1 MARWFY
7 LALSL
12 ALSLLAE
19 AQMGRSFPRVQ
30 MHYVQLQQNNDKSLI
45 HTVFAVDGSSLV
57 ASAQEDGTYTGA
69 VRIELLFTQEDS
81 LVFGDAFEMYSPAVK
96 DSSALQMTFLHQ
108 NRYLLEDGQYQLRM
122 RVNDLA
128 NKGAVQEIQTEI
140 DIRTEREQ
148 ITLSD
153 PLLFVAEDPK
163 KQPDPLLPS
172 GDYFIAQNISGLH
185 FNCEVYN
192 LEGSAEGSVLLRY
205 YLSDQKE
212 EVLSEYGSFKR
223 LAAAADLKLNGG
235 LNISELPRGLYYLH
249 LDLLSRKG
257 DTLDSHKILFYR
269 QSDIESE
276 DYAEHAQLLDG
287 TDWLPPLSEKDS
299 LRSLVDMLHPIAN
312 ALERRQIDQLLEN
325 GSDLQRRRFIAG
337 FWSQRYGAQSAD
349 RFRSYLSAVR
359 SVNARF
365 DARTTPGY
373 KTDRG
378 RVELQYG
385 RPDLIEDRKYEPS
398 TYPYEIWQYNRLRSE
413 STQNQVNKV
422 FIFANLSS
430 AGDQYE
436 LIHSNAFGEVF
447 NPRWSLVLNKRIL
460 PGMDIDETGS
470 DIIQHGGRSNS
481 NLIINGGSLD
491 RVNRR

>member
-7 LALSL
+7 LAFSL

-45 HTVFAVDGSSLV
+45 HTVFAVEGSSLV

-108 NRYLLEDGQYQLRM
+108 NRYLLEDGQYQLQM

-140 DIRTEREQ
+140 EIRTEREQ

-349 RFRSYLSAVR
+349 RFKNYLSAVR

>member
-1 MARWFY
+1 
-7 LALSL
+7 
-12 ALSLLAE
+12 
-19 AQMGRSFPRVQ
+19 
-30 MHYVQLQQNNDKSLI
+30 
-45 HTVFAVDGSSLV
+45 
-57 ASAQEDGTYTGA
+57 
-69 VRIELLFTQEDS
+69 
-81 LVFGDAFEMYSPAVK
+81 
-96 DSSALQMTFLHQ
+96 
-108 NRYLLEDGQYQLRM
+108 
-122 RVNDLA
+122 
-128 NKGAVQEIQTEI
+128 
-140 DIRTEREQ
+140 
-148 ITLSD
+148 
-153 PLLFVAEDPK
+153 
-163 KQPDPLLPS
+163 
-172 GDYFIAQNISGLH
+172 
-185 FNCEVYN
+185 
-192 LEGSAEGSVLLRY
+192 
-205 YLSDQKE
+205 
-212 EVLSEYGSFKR
+212 
-223 LAAAADLKLNGG
+223 
-235 LNISELPRGLYYLH
+235 
-249 LDLLSRKG
+249 
-257 DTLDSHKILFYR
+257 
-269 QSDIESE
+269 
-276 DYAEHAQLLDG
+276 
-287 TDWLPPLSEKDS
+287 
-299 LRSLVDMLHPIAN
+299 MLHPIAD

-337 FWSQRYGAQSAD
+337 FWSQRYGAQSAG

-359 SVNARF
+359 SVNDRF

>member
-1 MARWFY
+1 MFRWY
-7 LALSL
+7 VLALSL
-12 ALSLLAE
+12 VLSLLVE
-19 AQMGRSFPRVQ
+19 ARIDASFPRVQ
-30 MHYVQLQQNNDKSLI
+30 MHYVQLQQENDKSLM
-45 HTVFAVDGSSLV
+45 HTVFAIDGSSLI
-57 ASAQEDGTYTGA
+57 ASPQEDGTYIGA

-81 LVFGDAFEMYSPAVK
+81 VVFGDAFEMYSPAVA

-108 NRYLLEDGQYQLRM
+108 NRYLLEDGQYVILM

-128 NKGAVQEIQTEI
+128 NKGAVQEIQTQI
-140 DIRTEREQ
+140 DIRTDREK
-148 ITLSD
+148 IILSD

-172 GDYFIAQNISGLH
+172 GDYFLAQNIKSLH
-185 FNCEVYN
+185 FKCEAYN
-192 LEGSAEGSVLLRY
+192 LESSGEGSFLLRY
-205 YLSDQKE
+205 YLSNKKA
-212 EVLSEYGSFKR
+212 EVLSKYGSFTR
-223 LAAAADLKLNGG
+223 LSAAPDLKLNGG
-235 LNISELPRGLYYLH
+235 LNISDLPRGLYYLN

-276 DYAEHAQLLDG
+276 DYAEQAQLLDG

-337 FWSQRYGAQSAD
+337 FWSQRYGTQAAD
-349 RFRSYLSAVR
+349 RLNSYLSAVR

-365 DARTTPGY
+365 DARTAPGY

-481 NLIINGGSLD
+481 NLIINGGSMD

>member
-30 MHYVQLQQNNDKSLI
+30 MHYVQLQQNNDKSLM
-45 HTVFAVDGSSLV
+45 HTVFAVEGSSLV

-108 NRYLLEDGQYQLRM
+108 NRYLLKDGQYQLRM

-140 DIRTEREQ
+140 EIRTEREQ

-257 DTLDSHKILFYR
+257 DTLDSRKILFYR

-349 RFRSYLSAVR
+349 RFKNYLIAVR
-359 SVNARF
+359 SVNVRF

>member
-7 LALSL
+7 LAFSL

-45 HTVFAVDGSSLV
+45 HTIFAVEGSSLV

-108 NRYLLEDGQYQLRM
+108 NRYLLEDGQYQLQM

-140 DIRTEREQ
+140 EIRTEREQ

-287 TDWLPPLSEKDS
+287 TDWLPPLSEKGS

-365 DARTTPGY
+365 DARTTPGF

>member
-1 MARWFY
+1 MARWFF
-7 LALSL
+7 LALGLSL
-12 ALSLLAE
+12 PLLAE
-19 AQMGRSFPRVQ
+19 SRTNSSFPQVQ
-30 MHYVQLQQNNDKSLI
+30 MHYVQLQQENDKSLI
-45 HTVFAVDGSSLV
+45 HTVFAVEGNSLV
-57 ASAQEDGTYTGA
+57 ASAQEDGTFIGA

-81 LVFGDAFEMYSPAVK
+81 VVFGDAFEMYSPAVK
-96 DSSALQMTFLHQ
+96 DSSDLQMTFLHQ
-108 NRYLLEDGQYQLRM
+108 NRYLLEDGQYVLRM

-128 NKGAVQEIQTEI
+128 NKGAVQEIQTQI
-140 DIRTEREQ
+140 DVRTERKQ

-172 GDYFIAQNISGLH
+172 GDYFVAENIQRLH
-185 FNCEVYN
+185 FNCEAYN
-192 LEGSAEGSVLLRY
+192 LDKSGEGSFLLRY
-205 YLSDQKE
+205 YLSNMKA
-212 EVLSEYGSFKR
+212 EVLGEYGSFSR
-223 LAAAADLKLNGG
+223 LTAAPDLKLNGG

-257 DTLDSHKILFYR
+257 DTLDSHKTLFYR

-276 DYAEHAQLLDG
+276 DYSEQAGILDG
-287 TDWLPPLSEKDS
+287 MDWLPPLSEKDS
-299 LRSLVDMLHPIAN
+299 LRSLVDMLHPIAD
-312 ALERRQIDQLLEN
+312 ALQRRQIDQLLNN
-325 GSDLQRRRFIAG
+325 GTDVQRRRFVAG
-337 FWSQRYGAQSAD
+337 FWSQRYGAQAGD
-349 RFRSYLSAVR
+349 RYKIYLKAVR

-398 TYPYEIWQYNRLRSE
+398 SYPYEIWQYNRLRSE

-481 NLIINGGSLD
+481 NLIINGGSMD

>member
-7 LALSL
+7 LAFSL

-30 MHYVQLQQNNDKSLI
+30 MHYVQLQQNNDKSVI
-45 HTVFAVDGSSLV
+45 HTVFAVEGSSLV

-108 NRYLLEDGQYQLRM
+108 NRYLLEDGQYQLQM

-140 DIRTEREQ
+140 EIRTEREQ

-257 DTLDSHKILFYR
+257 DTLDSRKILFYR

-276 DYAEHAQLLDG
+276 DYAEQAQLLDG

-312 ALERRQIDQLLEN
+312 SLERRQIDQLLEY